1 MNKSPLSGFFLLLT
15 SILLTQGIHA
25 EQFFKVGSAEAHY
38 VVLNTMFL
46 QPDIAKQY
54 QITRGN
60 DRAIVNISFISKD
73 GVALRGLVQGQVKNL
88 LGQLQTLKFRE
99 IVEKNAVYYI
109 APLIYTNRD
118 TLVFEID
125 VELPDEA
132 NKHFEFQERMYLDS
146 DR

>member
-1 MNKSPLSGFFLLLT
+1 MNKISLSTLALFLFSML
-15 SILLTQGIHA
+15 SAQGASA
-25 EQFFKVGSAEAHY
+25 EQFFMVGSTQAHY

-46 QPDIAKQY
+46 QPNIAEQY

-73 GVALRGLVQGQVKNL
+73 GIALQGVVRGRVKNL
-88 LGQLQTLKFRE
+88 LGQLQTLDFRE

-109 APLIYTNRD
+109 ATLIYTNRD
-118 TLVFEID
+118 TLGFEID
-125 VELPDEA
+125 VELPGES
-132 NKHFEFQERMYLDS
+132 KTHYEFQERMYLDT